1 MDLIS
6 LIVKAP
12 RLHQQLKKLDLESST
27 IIKLGGE
34 LNEQLRKHS
43 GPDLTDL
50 LTHLD
55 MQGFQAMVDIDQL
68 SSITDVDR
76 ARAGLTVM
84 LLGEVVEA
92 FQGDPDTLV

>member
-1 MDLIS
+1 MDLVS
-6 LIVKAP
+6 LIAKAP
-12 RLHQQLKKLDLESST
+12 GLHHQLKKLDLESNT
-27 IIKLGGE
+27 IIRLGGE

-50 LTHLD
+50 LERLD

-68 SSITDVDR
+68 SSVTEVDR

-92 FQGDPDTLV
+92 FQGDPNTLA